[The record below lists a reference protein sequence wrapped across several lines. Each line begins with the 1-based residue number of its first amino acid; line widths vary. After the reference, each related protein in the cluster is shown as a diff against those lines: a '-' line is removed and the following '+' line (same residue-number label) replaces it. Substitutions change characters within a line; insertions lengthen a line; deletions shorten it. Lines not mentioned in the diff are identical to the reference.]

1 MSRVL
6 MLALVLS
13 LLGCTSSAP
22 KTDSMTA
29 PGSDIPGYR
38 TFGWASATAQAPMTI
53 LDTNIH
59 DAIRA
64 QLLAKGYVEAD
75 EAPDF
80 RVAFD
85 VSSYETTKK
94 SSPMRI
100 GVGVGTWGGNVG
112 GSVGTSVPVGGG
124 GGEPATQNRLTIRA
138 VDAKSTKEVWVGT
151 TTSDIKQG
159 LDRNAVDQ
167 AVAATMKKFPRRRS
181 S

>member
-1 MSRVL
+1 MSR
-6 MLALVLS
+6 ALVFALFLS
-13 LLGCTSSAP
+13 LLGCMSTGP

-38 TFGWASATAQAPMTI
+38 TFGWASGTAQAPMTI

-85 VSSYETTKK
+85 VSSYQTTKK

-124 GGEPATQNRLTIRA
+124 GDESTTNRLTIRA

-151 TTSDIKQG
+151 TTGDIKQG
-159 LDRNAVDQ
+159 LDRSAVNQ
-167 AVAATMKKFPRRRS
+167 AVAATMKRFPRRRS

>member
-1 MSRVL
+1 MSRAV
-6 MLALVLS
+6 MLALLLS
-13 LLGCTSSAP
+13 LLSCTSSGP
-22 KTDSMTA
+22 KTDSTTA
-29 PGSDIPGYR
+29 PGADIPGYK
-38 TFGWASATAQAPMTI
+38 TFGWSSATAQAPTTI
-53 LDTNIH
+53 LESNIH

-75 EAPDF
+75 DAPDF

-85 VSSYETTKK
+85 VSSYETTKR
-94 SSPMRI
+94 SSPVRI

-112 GSVGTSVPVGGG
+112 GSVGTSVPVGGS
-124 GGEPATQNRLTIRA
+124 GGESTTNRLTIRA

-159 LDRNAVDQ
+159 LDRSAVNQ
-167 AVAATMKKFPRRRS
+167 AVAATMKSFPRRRS